1 MKKRM
6 ILLVLLSFCLCSC
19 SERSPYC
26 NFTLFSQTVNEVF
39 GTEIYN
45 QDNVI
50 TINKNSKNI
59 IYCFPEGYDKICIA
73 LYPENEI
80 GIIKQYNLVFD
91 CNKKDADTDFIKKFE
106 KAVRNNNKY
115 IVSSEFE
122 TGNYYLIK
130 YEDRRFSEK
139 EESPTLKKNIDPD
152 NLY

>member
-6 ILLVLLSFCLCSC
+6 IILVLLSFCLCSC

-26 NFTLFSQTVNEVF
+26 NLTLFSQTVNEVF

-45 QDNVI
+45 PNYVFTSDN
-50 TINKNSKNI
+50 NGQKI

-73 LYPENEI
+73 LYPESES

-91 CNKKDADTDFIKKFE
+91 CNKKDANTDFIKKFE

-115 IVSSEFE
+115 IVVSEFE
-122 TGNYYLIK
+122 TDNYYLIK

-139 EESPTLKKNIDPD
+139 EESPTLKKSIDPD